1 MRIVH
6 VAPHQQARAATRLS
20 VARELATAQA
30 KANGGMVQ
38 LVAAAPEPRQSRSEL
53 EEHFFALDRPHCLGR
68 SRALRQHLLRSP
80 LEIVHAHCLGERALH
95 YARLAAE
102 RNGAPLVISPAGAF
116 GLGARERLHPRCA
129 LQRIFIHTQ
138 ALEHAAGWHATSTE
152 EAAAIQAAGFRQPIC
167 VAPPGVRA
175 PGAAGLAE
183 ARAWWRQRHPVLA
196 ERPVALCCASVAC
209 SAGAFAAL
217 ALWSRLAT
225 RGWVLLIVA
234 DSPALTAR
242 LAAAAAKH
250 DGAGHILVTPAGE
263 HPPHAAA
270 NVFLLPET
278 KGCAVCPV
286 AEALAAG
293 LPVLTTDDH
302 PWARLAADRAGWCVP
317 RAALEHTLARVLE
330 TPVDALA
337 PLSRNAR
344 ELAEREFNWARS
356 AELLLAFYRNLR
368 G

>member
-6 VAPHQQARAATRLS
+6 VAPHQHARAATRTS
-20 VARELATAQA
+20 AARELATAQA

-38 LVAAAPEPRQSRSEL
+38 LVAAAPEPRQLRGEL
-53 EEHFFALDRPHCLGR
+53 EERFFAPDRPHCLGR

-80 LEIVHAHCLGERALH
+80 LEVVHAHCLGERALH

-129 LQRIFIHTQ
+129 LQRFFIHAQ
-138 ALEHAAGWHATSTE
+138 ALERAAGWHATSTE

-175 PGAAGLAE
+175 PSADELVE
-183 ARAWWRQRHPVLA
+183 ARAWWRQHHPALA
-196 ERPVALCCASVAC
+196 ERPVALCCASATC
-209 SAGAFAAL
+209 AAGARAAL
-217 ALWSRLAT
+217 ALWARLTT
-225 RGWVLLIVA
+225 RGWLLLIVA
-234 DSPALTAR
+234 DSAPLAAR
-242 LAAAAAKH
+242 LARTVAKH
-250 DGAGHILVTPAGE
+250 GLEHVLVAPAGE
-263 HPPHAAA
+263 QPPHAAA
-270 NVFLLPET
+270 DVFLLLEA
-278 KGCAVCPV
+278 KGCPVCPV

-293 LPVLTTDDH
+293 LPVLTTDDL
-302 PWARLAADRAGWCVP
+302 PWARLAADQAGWCVP
-317 RAALEHTLARVLE
+317 RAALAHTLVRVLE
-330 TPVDALA
+330 TPLDALA
-337 PLSRNAR
+337 PLGRNAR